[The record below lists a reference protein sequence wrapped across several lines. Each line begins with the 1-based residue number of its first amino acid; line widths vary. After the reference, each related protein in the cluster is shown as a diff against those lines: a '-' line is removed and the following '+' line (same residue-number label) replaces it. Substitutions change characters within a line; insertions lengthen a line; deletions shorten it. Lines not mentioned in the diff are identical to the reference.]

1 MHNNS
6 PVRYVHRC
14 MDGWTHAWMD
24 ADMEAGKQ
32 VGKQQVCKQ
41 VNTRYSGT
49 LEFKQRWAD
58 QSKGGYAGH
67 VYSSMNMVLSSYQ
80 RDDTLAPVRTV
91 PELTDRQTAD
101 AQLTQM

>member
-1 MHNNS
+1 
-6 PVRYVHRC
+6 

-58 QSKGGYAGH
+58 QSKGGMPGTYIQMH
-67 VYSSMNMVLSSYQ
+67 SWHRCLFWMDVSMCLMFLCKLNG
-80 RDDTLAPVRTV
+80 RG
-91 PELTDRQTAD
+91 RQID
-101 AQLTQM
+101 INVMRRYNDG